1 MKHFIS
7 LAAALLLGGIF
18 ANAQIVS
25 VTPSV
30 DNCSIYQRA
39 DVAVVLKGEWQNP
52 TRQEEAK
59 LDMIILAP
67 SGKTL
72 VLPAFWV
79 SGESGAESLWEA
91 RFTPQETGVYKYS
104 FRYSQP
110 GIESVSET
118 KTLVVRNGEGHG
130 LLHTNNN
137 WTLKYDD
144 GTLYRGIAENI
155 CWESRANDDSKF
167 FKALHE
173 QHERFNYPVMLP
185 KFAANG
191 GDFIRVWMCGWNFP
205 IDKKDHFNNIRY
217 TPSEGPMNESACKR
231 LDETVELCEQLGI
244 KIMLCMG
251 AGEHRT
257 DENFFVSDEAR
268 AEHRNRLRYIVARW
282 GYSPAIAM
290 WEFFNEVDNIQF
302 GNRQH
307 PIPHE
312 AITSWHAHM
321 SKYLKGLDPYGHIVT
336 TSISHRDVIGM
347 NDVPD
352 MDINQKHIYNNT
364 VIIPETI
371 VNYEANHGKPYIIG
385 EFGYEWDWSK
395 NFDEFGDGMDMDF
408 RRGLWY
414 GLFSPTPITPMS
426 WWWEYFDN
434 RDMVKYFNAPAMVN
448 KEMLAAGNGSF
459 ETVDA
464 SAGKVKAFAVR
475 CGAKTFVYVFNS
487 GKSAVKTITVAA
499 AGSVKELDIEHAQWG
514 KASKCNGT
522 IRTNIAPKS
531 EKVFVIE

>member
-1 MKHFIS
+1 MKRFIS
-7 LAAALLLGGIF
+7 IAAALLLGSIYAG
-18 ANAQIVS
+18 AQIIS
-25 VTPSV
+25 VTPSA
-30 DNCSIYQRA
+30 DNCNIYQRV
-39 DVAVVLKGEWQNP
+39 DVTVALKGEWQNP
-52 TRQEEAK
+52 IRQEEAK
-59 LDMIILAP
+59 LDMLILSP

-79 SGESGAESLWEA
+79 CGESGAESVWEA
-91 RFTPQETGVYKYS
+91 RFTPQETGAYRYS
-104 FRYSQP
+104 FRYAQP

-118 KTLVVRNGEGHG
+118 KTLDVKEGEGHG
-130 LLHTNNN
+130 LLHVNNN
-137 WTLKYDD
+137 WTLKFDD
-144 GTLYRGIAENI
+144 GTPYRGIGENI

-173 QHERFNYPVMLP
+173 QHDRFNYPVMLP
-185 KFAANG
+185 KFAQNG

-205 IDKKDHFNNIRY
+205 IDKKDRFNNIRY
-217 TPSEGPMNESACKR
+217 TPSEGPMNESACNR

-251 AGEHRT
+251 PGEHRT
-257 DENFFVSDEAR
+257 DENFFVSEEAR

-312 AITSWHAHM
+312 AITGWHAHM
-321 SKYLKGLDPYGHIVT
+321 SKYLKGLDPYDHIVT

-347 NDVPD
+347 NDVAD
-352 MDINQKHIYNNT
+352 LDINQKHIYNNT
-364 VIIPETI
+364 IIIPETI

-414 GLFSPTPITPMS
+414 GLFTPTPVTPMS

-459 ETVDA
+459 ETVEA
-464 SAGKVKAFAVR
+464 SAGKVKAFAVK

-487 GKSAVKTITVAA
+487 GKSAVRTITVAA
-499 AGSVKELDIEHAQWG
+499 KGSIKELDIEHAQWG